1 MQDEAVNSVMAK
13 NSSLSGSFRR
23 HIYGVRGIF
32 LLLFLLQIFS
42 CRKNAN
48 ETAGYSEAF
57 KPVFEQVTT
66 DFATNRVEQGL
77 RYLDSSMNKISNPAI
92 DDKFRTLGFHY
103 VYWKMTKRDNKKAL
117 LFADSMLMM
126 ANKSVTQK
134 QYVSNYVEAN
144 MAIGDAYFSMQQF
157 NLAYQHYFEGFRVG
171 KNNLN
176 NRALSDYSYR
186 MGMILYK
193 MGHYKLAAGYFKE
206 SYKLSEPTNDHF
218 ADFYRIQEVLDNI
231 GLSFKHN
238 DEPDSADLYFD
249 KALDYI
255 NQNAERFNSRPGMI
269 EIARGVVYGNKA
281 EVLIMQGKDEDATQ
295 LLQKSIAI
303 NLQKGNDN
311 SDAELAEIKLAR
323 LYYDHNKL
331 DKLFTLLNALRVQF
345 ESIKNEDAEADWNGL
360 MSKYYQR
367 KGDFP
372 KSLAYLQTY
381 ISLRDSNAKKLNL
394 LKESSVN
401 EQLANFEKQYQIDNL
416 KNNNK
421 IQRAFLYA
429 AMICVLMAFMII
441 FLVFRNWRRSKHDV
455 DIVND
460 LNKQV
465 NLQKANLEKTLEE
478 LKSSSLEKDRI
489 LRTVAHDLRNPIG
502 GIASLTLAMEDD
514 DFSPEQKDLINLI
527 KETSN
532 NSLELINEI
541 LEVTNNGTTKL
552 KKELVE
558 INSLLTKSAELLRFK
573 AAEKNQHI
581 ELGLLKN
588 PEEILINREKIWRV
602 ISNLISNAIKFSRNG
617 GVIYIG
623 VTDKENDVEISIKDH
638 GIGIPEK
645 MKPMIF
651 NMFTEAK
658 RSGTAGEKSFGLGL
672 SICKQIIE
680 SHGGKI
686 WFESKPGEGT
696 TFFITLP
703 KQASGETTPS
713 KNRRTNA
720 LTT

>member
-1 MQDEAVNSVMAK
+1 MAK
-13 NSSLSGSFRR
+13 INAFPDLFSR
-23 HIYGVRGIF
+23 HYFGVRGMLF
-32 LLLFLLQIFS
+32 LLFLSLIFS
-42 CRKNAN
+42 CRNTKKEAS
-48 ETAGYSEAF
+48 GYSDAF
-57 KPVFEQVTT
+57 KPVFDKVTA
-66 DFATNRVEQGL
+66 DFATNRTKQGL
-77 RYLDSSMNKISNPAI
+77 RYLDSSMSRITSPNI
-92 DDKFRTLGFHY
+92 DDRFRALSFHY
-103 VYWKMTKRDNKKAL
+103 VYWRKTKGDYKKAL
-117 LFADSMLMM
+117 LCADSMLVL

-157 NLAYQHYFEGFRVG
+157 DKAYRHYFEGFRVG
-171 KNNLN
+171 KNNLD

-206 SYKLSEPTNDHF
+206 SYKLCTPTNDPF
-218 ADFYRIQEVLDNI
+218 ADFYRQQEVLDNI

-238 DEPDSADLYFD
+238 NEPDSADLYFD
-249 KALDYI
+249 KALNYI
-255 NQNAERFNSRPGMI
+255 AENTDRFRNRLGLI
-269 EIARGVVYGNKA
+269 EVAKGVVYGNKA
-281 EVLIMQGKDEDATQ
+281 EVLIVQGKHKEAID

-311 SDAELAEIKLAR
+311 SDAELAEIKLAQ
-323 LYYDHNKL
+323 LYFDHNQL
-331 DKLFTLLNALRVQF
+331 DELFPLLKALQMQF
-345 ESIKNEDAEADWNGL
+345 DSVKNDDAKAEWNRL

-367 KGDFP
+367 KNDFP

-381 ISLRDSNAKKLNL
+381 TNLNDSNTKKLSL
-394 LKESSVN
+394 LKESNVN

-421 IQRAFLYA
+421 IQGTLLYTA
-429 AMICVLMAFMII
+429 VAGVLMAFVII
-441 FLVFRNWRRSKHDV
+441 FLVFRNWKRSKHDV
-455 DIVND
+455 EIVND
-460 LNKQV
+460 LNRQV

-478 LKSSSLEKDRI
+478 LKSSDLEKDRI

-514 DFSPEQKDLINLI
+514 DFTPEQKELIGLI

-573 AAEKNQHI
+573 AAEKDQHI
-581 ELGLLKN
+581 ELELLKN
-588 PEEILINREKIWRV
+588 PEEISINREKIWRV
-602 ISNLISNAIKFSRNG
+602 ISNLISNAIKFSRKN
-617 GVIYIG
+617 GVINIS
-623 VTDKENDVEISIKDH
+623 VTDLKKDVEIAIKDH
-638 GIGIPEK
+638 GIGIPDN

-703 KQASGETTPS
+703 KPASGKTTPS
-713 KNRRTNA
+713 KTEHTNV